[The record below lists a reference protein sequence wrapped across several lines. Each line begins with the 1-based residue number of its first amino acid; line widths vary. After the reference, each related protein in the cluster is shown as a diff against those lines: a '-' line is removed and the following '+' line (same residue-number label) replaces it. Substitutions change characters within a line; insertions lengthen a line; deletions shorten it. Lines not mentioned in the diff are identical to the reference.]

1 MVDRLPPFRDDLL
14 WLDVRVARLCACAGK
29 DRRYSLLHEGVLIAA
44 NEKYQFREGIRAHV
58 ESQPRGGFSHGYAES
73 RMLAATCN
81 YVLDWPQQGKIA
93 IYIDVRYKAVLAHS
107 RVMGKII

>member
-1 MVDRLPPFRDDLL
+1 ML
-14 WLDVRVARLCACAGK
+14 K

-44 NEKYQFREGIRAHV
+44 NEKYQFPEGIRAYVQTHA
-58 ESQPRGGFSHGYAES
+58 RGGFCHGYAES

-93 IYIDVRYKAVLAHS
+93 IYIDVRYKAVFGHS
-107 RVMGKII
+107 RAMGKII